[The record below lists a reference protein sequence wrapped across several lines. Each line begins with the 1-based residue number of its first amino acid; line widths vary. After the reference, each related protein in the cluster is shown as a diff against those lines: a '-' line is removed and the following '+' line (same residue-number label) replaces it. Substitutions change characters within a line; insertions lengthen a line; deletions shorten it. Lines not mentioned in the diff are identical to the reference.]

1 MNFKNIFRTSSVA
14 VALGL
19 TLATVTTTANADI
32 KERTL
37 KFGHLSTAD
46 ATNGK
51 GAVKF
56 AELVADRSG
65 GKIKVDIY
73 NSGQLGS
80 EVQQIGATQGGTQD
94 FVLLSS
100 SPLTSMVKQLQ
111 VLDFPGMVTD
121 KKVAY
126 ALLDG
131 PIGTGMLK
139 EFSKKNLVGLAF
151 WENGYRQFT
160 NSKRRIQKVEDF
172 EGLKVRV
179 IQNPIYIDMFEQLDT
194 HAVPMS
200 FNELY
205 TALETKMVDG
215 QDNTISTDDMAR
227 FDEVQ
232 KYLTMTNH
240 IYNPMVLVGSKKMWD
255 SFSAEEQK
263 IIGDAALEAGAY
275 QRQVNTDTEDSQ
287 IKRMQ
292 AAGMTVDYFS
302 PEEMI
307 KMRTKMKPVIEK
319 YSKVVGA
326 DYVKQVSDEIER
338 ISASTAK

>member
-1 MNFKNIFRTSSVA
+1 MNLKKIARATSIA

-19 TLATVTTTANADI
+19 TFAAYTSTASAEI

-51 GAVKF
+51 GAAKF
-56 AELVADRSG
+56 SELVAERSG
-65 GKIKVDIY
+65 GKIKVEIY
-73 NSGQLGS
+73 NSGQLGN
-80 EVQQIGATQGGTQD
+80 EVQQIGATQGGAQD

-100 SPLTSMVKQLQ
+100 SPLTSMVKHLQ
-111 VLDFPGMVTD
+111 VLDFPGMLTD

-131 PIGTGMLK
+131 PIGTGMLE

-160 NSKRRIQKVEDF
+160 NSKRRIQKIEDF

-179 IQNPIYIDMFEQLDT
+179 IQNPIYIDMFQGLGT

-215 QDNTISTDDMAR
+215 QDNTISTNDMAR

-232 KYLTMTNH
+232 KYLTITNH

-263 IIGDAALEAGAY
+263 IIGDAAKEAGAY
-275 QRQVNTDTEDSQ
+275 QRQVNTDTEASQ
-287 IKRMQ
+287 IKHMESN
-292 AAGMTVDYFS
+292 GMTVDRFS
-302 PEEMI
+302 LMEMG
-307 KMRTKMKPVIEK
+307 KMRAKMKPVIDK
-319 YSKVVGA
+319 YSKIVGA
-326 DYVKQVSDEIER
+326 DFVKQVSDEVER
-338 ISASTAK
+338 LSAAK